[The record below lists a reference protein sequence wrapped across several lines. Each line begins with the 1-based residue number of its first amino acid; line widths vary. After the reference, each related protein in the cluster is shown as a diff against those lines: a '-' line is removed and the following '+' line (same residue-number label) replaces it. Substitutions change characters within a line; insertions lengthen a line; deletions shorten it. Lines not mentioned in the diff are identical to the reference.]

1 MLEPNLVAEC
11 VSKMSQA
18 VSIPIT
24 VKCRL
29 GIDNNNEYEFLENF
43 INIVKVTGIKTFV
56 IHARNGILKGL
67 SPRQNRNIPP
77 LKYDYVYRLKRD
89 NPDLNIIINGGIKNL
104 DESIN
109 HLKYVDGVMIGR
121 ASYDLSLIHI

>member
-11 VSKMSQA
+11 VTKMSQA

-77 LKYDYVYRLKRD
+77 LKYDYVYKLKKD
-89 NPDLNIIINGGIKNL
+89 FPELEIIINGGIS
-104 DESIN
+104 SIQDSVD
-109 HLKYVDGVMIGR
+109 HLHELDGVMIGR
-121 ASYDLSLIHI
+121 EEKKNKCIL